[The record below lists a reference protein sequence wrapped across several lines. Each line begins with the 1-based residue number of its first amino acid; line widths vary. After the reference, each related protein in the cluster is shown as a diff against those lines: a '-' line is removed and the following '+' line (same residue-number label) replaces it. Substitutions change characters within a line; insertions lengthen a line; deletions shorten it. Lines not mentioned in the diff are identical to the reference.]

1 MKHNLL
7 KIISD
12 FIKNNK
18 DGIKKISALVLVTAT
33 GCFISFYA
41 GKQAGSGQAA
51 VSGSSEGTGKENSS
65 RTDSTLDGAPYFEFP
80 PYASP
85 SDATPSNAEIISPE
99 LLNLAFLYEEGTESV
114 QPSDSFAGR
123 LYGKLADMDAQ
134 WSSGIY
140 DLYNYTPE
148 RLAAQMGI
156 PVQAVTTASG
166 VIPEFR
172 NINVMFLDG
181 DGQASGS
188 TSNARSIVAMANTL
202 HYYGVLNT
210 MEQMEEYIS
219 RMWKDSHHY
228 SVQMG
233 NVYYC
238 DGSCRDTAVPQDGNG
253 ALDTAAS
260 DGGTETAGP
269 ESAPV
274 EAGPETGSAQKRVA
288 GNGDSETAASGSGNA
303 ELEAAENAL
312 VMTESAMPSG
322 TEGAVSSGT
331 EDTMPSGTKD
341 AASSGT
347 GVTAPAQS
355 SASPPDGTAI
365 PAAAS
370 EAGGPGSEGSAGGE
384 QPPETLCPGHVDFSV
399 SITIKG
405 ITENNGLFKAD
416 TLTADSS
423 GRSGWKGWEETSM
436 GWVKTLCGQDWQE
449 EYGLNT
455 TDLFV
460 RNPLTSAEI
469 DIYMSLVPE
478 DTSQMKKDFIR
489 YALSSVGKI
498 PYYWGGKP
506 TSPGYT
512 GNSFGSVVSPDVDGR
527 FLGGL
532 DCSGWIN
539 WVYWS
544 VTGRGL
550 GAEGTGTMINSGTA
564 ITKSQLVPG
573 DICIRTGSS
582 AHVVIFLGWAADGQ
596 MMCIQETSGSVNNVE
611 VGITTPDWQSYR
623 RIID

>member
-1 MKHNLL
+1 MRHDLI
-7 KIISD
+7 KIISG
-12 FIKNNK
+12 FTKNNK
-18 DGIKKISALVLVTAT
+18 DSIKKISALVLVTAT

-41 GKQAGSGQAA
+41 GKQMGSSRTA
-51 VSGSSEGTGKENSS
+51 VSVSSEGTGKESGS
-65 RTDSTLDGAPYFEFP
+65 PTGSTLDGAPYFEFP

-85 SDATPSNAEIISPE
+85 SDATPSNAEIMSPE
-99 LLNLAFLYEEGTESV
+99 LLNLAFLYEDGTESV
-114 QPSDSFAGR
+114 QPTDSFAGR
-123 LYGKLADMDAQ
+123 LYGQLASMDAQ

-148 RLAAQMGI
+148 RLAAQLGI
-156 PVQAVTTASG
+156 PVQAVTTDSG

-202 HYYGVLNT
+202 NYYGVLNN
-210 MEQMEEYIS
+210 MEQLEAYIS
-219 RMWKDSHHY
+219 RMWENSHHY
-228 SVQMG
+228 SVQLG

-238 DGSCRDTAVPQDGNG
+238 DGSCRDTAELQEGG
-253 ALDTAAS
+253 EALGTAAP
-260 DGGTETAGP
+260 DGLPETT
-269 ESAPV
+269 
-274 EAGPETGSAQKRVA
+274 EAGPETTGA
-288 GNGDSETAASGSGNA
+288 GSETAGAGPETAGVGSGDA
-303 ELEAAENAL
+303 AAETALNGAGNASSS
-312 VMTESAMPSG
+312 VTEE
-322 TEGAVSSGT
+322 TISSGAEET
-331 EDTMPSGTKD
+331 AAAKTAPAETPSAGTVSATD
-341 AASSGT
+341 SATVPSAVSGT
-347 GVTAPAQS
+347 GES
-355 SASPPDGTAI
+355 
-365 PAAAS
+365 
-370 EAGGPGSEGSAGGE
+370 GSEGDAEAE
-384 QPPETLCPGHVDFSV
+384 QPSGSSCPGHVDFS
-399 SITIKG
+399 ITIAIKG
-405 ITENNGLFKAD
+405 IAENNGLFKVD
-416 TLTADSS
+416 PLTADPS
-423 GRSGWKGWEETSM
+423 GQSGWKGWDETSM
-436 GWVKTLCGQDWQE
+436 EWVRTLCSQDWQE

-478 DTSQMKKDFIR
+478 ETSQMKKDFVR

-506 TSPGYT
+506 AVPGYT
-512 GNSFGSVVSPDVDGR
+512 GNGFGAVVSPDVDGR

-573 DICIRTGSS
+573 DICIRTGSM
-582 AHVVIFLGWAADGQ
+582 AHVVIFLGWAEDGQ
-596 MMCIQETSGSVNNVE
+596 MICIQETSGSVNNVE

-623 RIID
+623 RIIE